1 MTQNPLRDRAAQV
14 HAMALRRL
22 SAERRRQALENLR
35 RLEIQLQTA
44 SALDRRADRSVNP
57 AFAGVLRERAE
68 ERRRIA
74 AVISAHLDAADM
86 SAGSRG
92 PRPTAVDPHRPA
104 S

>member
-1 MTQNPLRDRAAQV
+1 
-14 HAMALRRL
+14 MALRRL
-22 SAERRRQALENLR
+22 SAERRRKALEDLR

-57 AFAGVLRERAE
+57 TLAGVLRERAE

-74 AVISAHLDAADM
+74 EVLRAHLADAELPAVPSGPWVTPAD
-86 SAGSRG
+86 RG
-92 PRPTAVDPHRPA
+92 RTT